1 MRKIQD
7 YLKHA
12 EECRLL
18 ARKTAPGEHRDQ
30 LLNMAQ
36 TWEALAAERD
46 REIKIHQSIQGD
58 AEPREKE

>member
-7 YLKHA
+7 YKKHA
-12 EECRLL
+12 EECRQL

-36 TWEALAAERD
+36 TWEALATERD
-46 REIKIHQSIQGD
+46 REIKIHSAIEAD
-58 AEPREKE
+58 AKERE